1 MMHTFLNYLDSIP
14 LLKEGVILFLLV
26 AGTLILKLVLSHVFV
41 PILKRLA
48 NKTEATWDDT
58 LFEQGFFRYLVN
70 FFTALFFY
78 SLMRLWLNT
87 ETSLYHIFSAITQI
101 LIIIYILLTLFSFL
115 DTIRELTKRKYSK
128 TPLVILFQ
136 VVKIA
141 LASIAAIIALSI
153 LVGRSPALIVS
164 GLGAMTAVLMLIFKD
179 PIVGF
184 VAGIQLSANK
194 MLALG
199 DWVEMPKY
207 NADGDVIEITLTTVK
222 VANWDKTITTIPTS
236 AFIND
241 SFKNWKGMFETGGRR
256 IKRSIYIDASTVKF
270 LLPEDIAHLKRLDLL
285 KTYIDQKTVEIS
297 KHNHEHQVDPHVPIN
312 GRQLTNIGTFR
323 AYLNHYIKNHPDI
336 HKNLIAM
343 VRQLQSTPEGIP
355 MEIYCFTADTRWVYY
370 ENIQADIFD
379 HIYAVIPEF
388 GLRIHQNPGSADLIK
403 AATII
408 ATS

>member
-1 MMHTFLNYLDSIP
+1 MLHSFLNYLDSIP

-26 AGTLILKLVLSHVFV
+26 AITAILKLVLSHIVIPV
-41 PILKRLA
+41 LKRLA
-48 NKTEATWDDT
+48 YRSEAKWDDI
-58 LFEQGFFRYLVN
+58 LFGQGFFRHLIN
-70 FFTALFFY
+70 FFTVLFFY
-78 SLMRLWLNT
+78 SFMGLWMNT
-87 ETSLYHIFSAITQI
+87 GTTLFHIMNAMAQI
-101 LIIIYILLTLFSFL
+101 LLIIYILLTFFAFL
-115 DTIRELTKRKYSK
+115 DTVRELTKQKYSK

-136 VVKIA
+136 VVKIT
-141 LASIAAIIALSI
+141 LASIAVIIAISI
-153 LVGRSPALIVS
+153 LAGRSPALIVS
-164 GLGAMTAVLMLIFKD
+164 GLGAMTAVLMLVFKD

-207 NADGDVIEITLTTVK
+207 NADGDVVEITLTTVK

-236 AFIND
+236 AFITD

-270 LLPEDIAHLKRLDLL
+270 LSIEDIAHLKQLDLL
-285 KTYIDQKTVEIS
+285 KNYMDQKTAEIS
-297 KHNHEHQVDPHVPIN
+297 KHNQEHQVDPHVPIN

-323 AYLNHYIKNHPDI
+323 AYLNYYITNHPAI

-379 HIYAVIPEF
+379 HIYAVVPEF

-408 ATS
+408 KS